1 MAAMLRGRTTTSE
14 RISSLV
20 VFATALA
27 LVIGIWEAGTRLELV
42 SPLILPRLEDI
53 GGQLM
58 AGLVTQRSWWPH
70 VGVTLLETIAGF
82 GAGVAFALALGGV
95 LAFMTTVRRGI
106 HPFILGIQTFPKVA
120 IAPLLMTWL
129 GYELAP
135 KIALAAFL
143 AFFPVYSA
151 TVAGLTTINPD
162 QLALMRMMEAGKW
175 QELRHLRF
183 PNATTYVVPSLDV
196 ALVLGFLGAL
206 VGELVSAHHGL
217 GYLIALNTTYGDMA
231 AVYGVLILLSA
242 LGMGLHLM
250 MSLLTRGI
258 YRSGN

>member
-1 MAAMLRGRTTTSE
+1 MAF
-14 RISSLV
+14 
-20 VFATALA
+20 VFARSAGGGVPPVAVFAIAL
-27 LVIGIWEAGTRLELV
+27 LLLIGLWEAATRLALV

-53 GGQLM
+53 AGQLV
-58 AGLVTQRSWWPH
+58 AGLLTQRGWWLH
-70 VGVTLLETIAGF
+70 VGVTLLETIVGF
-82 GAGVAFALALGGV
+82 VVGVVIALALGGV

-129 GYELAP
+129 GYGLAP

-162 QLALMRMMEAGKW
+162 QLALMRMMEARKW

-196 ALVLGFLGAL
+196 ALVLAFLAL
-206 VGELVSAHHGL
+206 R
-217 GYLIALNTTYGDMA
+217 Y
-231 AVYGVLILLSA
+231 
-242 LGMGLHLM
+242 
-250 MSLLTRGI
+250 
-258 YRSGN
+258 